1 MQESSNVQIRMV
13 RAAWY
18 PMKDTDILNNAVRY
32 SATTAKL
39 LLDVVV
45 VVTEQNKEVI
55 NRYYAEFEIGI

>member
-1 MQESSNVQIRMV
+1 
-13 RAAWY
+13 
-18 PMKDTDILNNAVRY
+18 MKDTDILNNAVRY